1 MKTTIH
7 DVAKEAN
14 VSIATVSK
22 ALNDVDVVHPKTKQ
36 KVIDAANKLHYVPNL
51 LGKHL
56 KSKETKM
63 IGFYTHTI
71 IGQYFTIILEAIV
84 EEAKKFGYGV
94 TIFISSDWK
103 MLPEHILGNS
113 VDGFI
118 GFEDMISEADLDLFI
133 QESVKGVLIDRE
145 ISYDNIGSVTFESFE
160 AGKNLTNYLISQ
172 GHKKIAF
179 LKGHPGVYDSEKR
192 LEGYL
197 SALKEHNIP
206 YNSNYVYEGLFEEKV
221 SMNNTEIFL
230 KKTESSELPTAFI
243 GGNDLSAIGIVKALN
258 KNGYQ
263 VPEDFSVV
271 GFDDIDILNY
281 FTPHLTS
288 VYNPF
293 SEQGKLAI
301 QHLIRLMSNKE
312 KGDTY
317 KLECQLKIRDSVKK
331 VVNE

>member
-1 MKTTIH
+1 
-7 DVAKEAN
+7 
-14 VSIATVSK
+14 
-22 ALNDVDVVHPKTKQ
+22 
-36 KVIDAANKLHYVPNL
+36 
-51 LGKHL
+51 
-56 KSKETKM
+56 
-63 IGFYTHTI
+63 
-71 IGQYFTIILEAIV
+71 
-84 EEAKKFGYGV
+84 
-94 TIFISSDWK
+94 
-103 MLPEHILGNS
+103 
-113 VDGFI
+113 
-118 GFEDMISEADLDLFI
+118 
-133 QESVKGVLIDRE
+133 
-145 ISYDNIGSVTFESFE
+145 
-160 AGKNLTNYLISQ
+160 
-172 GHKKIAF
+172 
-179 LKGHPGVYDSEKR
+179 
-192 LEGYL
+192 
-197 SALKEHNIP
+197 
-206 YNSNYVYEGLFEEKV
+206 
-221 SMNNTEIFL
+221 MNNTEIFL